1 MRSLLSLASWRNLF
15 HHPWLLALL
24 ILGVALGV
32 AVVVA
37 VDLTNESSSRAF
49 KLSVDNITGETT
61 HQIIGGPNGFDESIY
76 TELRRDFKLRSSA
89 PVIEGYVEG
98 EGETLHLLGLDPFAE
113 MGFRENLSG
122 TTRGNTLRLLSEP
135 DTILMAAVTAER
147 MGLEP
152 EDTLTLEFPG
162 KLVPARVIGLLQAAG
177 QSGIALDGLII
188 ADISTAQDIL
198 DKNGRLDCIDLIL
211 DNPEAVLPA
220 LESWLPQG
228 LEVIDADS
236 RNNATSQMTRAFE
249 INLTAMSFLA
259 LVVGMFLIYN
269 TMTFSVLQRR
279 NLIGTLR
286 VLGATRRQVFSQ
298 ILLEAAIIGLLGTT
312 LGLLFGYL
320 LAQGLINLV
329 TKTINDFYFVLQV
342 TDLLV
347 SPMPFI
353 KGLLLGVGAAV
364 ISAIPPA
371 LEAALSP
378 PRTAQRRSVI
388 ERRAH
393 GLVPW
398 LFLFGAAVMLAA
410 WGILAIPSKSVIIGF
425 IALFL
430 LIMGFSLTTPIPILL
445 FSWLAGRIA
454 GLFSSILGRM
464 SARGVTTALS
474 RTGIAIAALAVAVSA
489 TIGTGVMIGSFRVT
503 VDQWI
508 SQTLQSDVY
517 VTVPHPVAS
526 RVDGSLP
533 PEVPG
538 ILEEIP
544 NVARITFRRI
554 VQVQSPDGPT
564 QILAIKPPEESFRD
578 YSLKKG
584 NPGSLWPDFES
595 GKIVLVSEPYAYQ
608 HDVSVDD
615 RVTLLT
621 RSRYRDFTVGGIF
634 YDYSADQGMV
644 MIHLGPYQSHWG
656 DPDISSVGLDA
667 SASGS
672 PEQLIQDV
680 RTALEDIPDVI
691 IRPAGEIRD
700 LSMDVFD
707 RTFTI
712 TNVLRM
718 LAVIVAFVGVLSA
731 MMSLQLER
739 TRELAVL
746 RATGVTPGQLWASVV
761 GQTGLMGLIAGIL
774 SIPLGLVM
782 SSVLIQVI
790 NTRSFGWS
798 MQTSIPWEV
807 LGEAMLVATGAA
819 LLAGI
824 YPAWRMARTSPAE
837 ALREE

>member
-1 MRSLLSLASWRNLF
+1 MRSLLARASWRNLF
-15 HHPWLLALL
+15 RHPWLLALL

-49 KLSVDNITGETT
+49 ELSVENIAGETT

-89 PVIEGYVEG
+89 PVVEGYVEA
-98 EGETLHLLGLDPFAE
+98 EGETLNLLGLDPFAE
-113 MGFRENLSG
+113 MGFRQNLAG
-122 TTRGNTLRLLSEP
+122 TTRENTLRLLAEP
-135 DTILMAAVTAER
+135 NTILMSQVTAER
-147 MGLEP
+147 LNISP
-152 EDTLTLEFPG
+152 EDELILEYPG
-162 KLVPARVIGLLQAAG
+162 QLVPAKVIGLLEAEG
-177 QSGIALDGLII
+177 REGVALDGVII

-198 DKNGRLDCIDLIL
+198 NKTGRLDHIDLIL
-211 DNPEAVLPA
+211 ENPDAVLPA
-220 LESWLPQG
+220 LESWLPAG
-228 LEVIDADS
+228 LEVINAES
-236 RNNATSQMTRAFE
+236 RNDATSQMTRAFE

-298 ILLEAAIIGLLGTT
+298 ILLEAFVIGLIGTV
-312 LGLLFGYL
+312 LGLVFGYL

-342 TDLLV
+342 KDLLV

-353 KGLLLGVGAAV
+353 KGLLLGIGAALV
-364 ISAIPPA
+364 SAIPPA

-393 GLVPW
+393 VLVPW
-398 LFLFGAAVMLAA
+398 LFVFGAAVGFAA

-430 LIMGFSLTTPIPILL
+430 LILGFSLATPVPILL
-445 FSWLAGRIA
+445 FSWLGSRIT
-454 GLFSSILGRM
+454 GLFGSILGRM

-503 VDQWI
+503 VNEWI

-517 VTVPHPVAS
+517 VTAPHPIAS
-526 RVDGSLP
+526 RVDGTLP
-533 PEVPG
+533 PDVPG
-538 ILEEIP
+538 ILQEIP
-544 NVARITFRRI
+544 NVDRITLRR
-554 VQVQSPDGPT
+554 VVEVESGDGPARV
-564 QILAIKPPEESFRD
+564 LAIQPPEETFRD

-584 NPGSLWPDFES
+584 DPDSLWPDFTS
-595 GKIVLVSEPYAYQ
+595 GEIILVSEPYAYQ

-615 RVTLLT
+615 EIELLT
-621 RSRYRDFTVGGIF
+621 RNGYRDFTIGGIF
-634 YDYSADQGMV
+634 YDYSTDRGMV
-644 MIHLGPYQSHWG
+644 MIHLDPYQSHWG
-656 DPDISSVGLDA
+656 DFGISSVGLDA
-667 SASGS
+667 SARGS
-672 PEQLIQDV
+672 PDELIGEV
-680 RTALEDIPDVI
+680 RAAMDQIPNVI
-691 IRPAGEIRD
+691 VRPAGEIRE
-700 LSMDVFD
+700 LSMEVFD

-731 MMSLQLER
+731 MMALQLER

-746 RATGVTPGQLWASVV
+746 RATGVTPGQLWASVA

-774 SIPLGLVM
+774 SVPLGLVM
-782 SSVLIQVI
+782 SLVLIEVI

-798 MQTSIPWEV
+798 MRTSIPWEV
-807 LGEAMLVATGAA
+807 LGEAMLVATAAA